1 MKKRRIVRKKK
12 FERCTGTAEIRT
24 AHVSVRFRV
33 SSWAQIVAATTYT
46 RYSKTAL
53 LCLFVRSVS
62 AGFVI

>member
-1 MKKRRIVRKKK
+1 MYWY
-12 FERCTGTAEIRT
+12 CGNSL

-53 LCLFVRSVS
+53 LCLFVHSVS